1 MISRDNATLARDAA
15 YYAIRAVQT
24 HTEDCDSCT
33 PDPEKPKPEP
43 CKVIGHYRAN
53 ADKLCAEARHALATY
68 APKGTLVIY
77 QGMHEEFH
85 GEYTV
90 TGPARHCVWGAYDL
104 TRDDGQV
111 LYAAPLNS
119 VHLTEAAAAERD
131 RMNAARTAVAAV
143 LQVLESRGLVLQVTV
158 DKADDGKIFIAWSSL
173 DYFRLQQRAAMMPSA
188 ETRQYLAGAF
198 SLLIALRSAARQ
210 DKSEE
215 VKKVT
220 ANARAILARTTTR
233 KNTPRA

>member
-24 HTEDCDSCT
+24 HTEDCDSCS
-33 PDPEKPKPEP
+33 PEPETKPEP

-53 ADKLCAEARHALATY
+53 ADKLCAEARHALTAY
-68 APKGTLVIY
+68 APKGTQVIY

-90 TGPARHCVWGAYDL
+90 TGPARHCAWGAYDL

-111 LYAAPLNS
+111 LHAAPLNS

-131 RMNAARTAVAAV
+131 RMNAARAAVAAV
-143 LQVLESRGLVLQVTV
+143 LQVLESRGLVLKVTV
-158 DKADDGKIFIAWSSL
+158 DRTDNGKVFIAWSSL
-173 DYFRLQQRAAMMPSA
+173 DFFRLQQRAAMMESA

-198 SLLIALRSAARQ
+198 RLLTTLRTAAQR
-210 DKSEE
+210 DRSEE

-220 ANARAILARTTTR
+220 TTARAILARTTTR
-233 KNTPRA
+233 RNTPRA